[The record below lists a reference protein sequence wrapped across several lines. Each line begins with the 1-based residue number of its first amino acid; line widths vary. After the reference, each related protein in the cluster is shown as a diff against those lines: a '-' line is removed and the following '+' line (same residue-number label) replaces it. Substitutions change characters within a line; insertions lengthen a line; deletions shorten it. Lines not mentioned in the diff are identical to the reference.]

1 MTKTTTTRGKEAQ
14 EKERIKDD
22 GAINDEDEAKMM
34 MIKEVVRDAC
44 EEGGYTL
51 RRRRNSS
58 RVNECTT
65 TETTKG
71 GEGGGGGSYRVS
83 LEEQILILSTSS
95 SEIKF
100 DVDDFLRRLVHE
112 VKEYAR
118 PPTSNFHVGA
128 ACLTNRGNIFLGVNV
143 EVEKCALNRSV
154 HAEQCMIMNAMV
166 GIRNAELEEY
176 RRKEKMK
183 GGKTT
188 KEEREKERR
197 KEHKSNNNNNNE
209 SNEEEE
215 KEKIVKIAITHA
227 PCGHCRQFM
236 NELRDAKDIQI
247 LLPGMAAM
255 RLEELLPK
263 AFGPL
268 DLEVPG
274 DEEHREERIKRRKS
288 EGSDAIVV
296 DEEKVHV
303 RTLLLDGCPP
313 NPRDRDGLGTMEK
326 FCKLMREALEDGRIR
341 FGQHSF
347 GNLEEEALIFAA
359 IEELAHTMAH
369 SYAPYT
375 DSPCAIAIPAEDRW
389 KTGDKISGMRFYF
402 GASVE
407 CAAYNPSMTP
417 MHAMQVAL
425 HCTPFR
431 PSSYKRSSPAYG
443 HIGTRPLF
451 WSRRRCPISIYVFG
465 FRDAKISYAET
476 LKKEFEDIAR
486 RCDTDYAPHFIMK
499 EILFDRH
506 MFSVEDPHAVI
517 VREYERIR
525 SRFVEVLDWY
535 SL

>member
-1 MTKTTTTRGKEAQ
+1 
-14 EKERIKDD
+14 
-22 GAINDEDEAKMM
+22 M

-44 EEGGYTL
+44 EECGYTL
-51 RRRRNSS
+51 RRRNFSG
-58 RVNECTT
+58 VNECA
-65 TETTKG
+65 TTKG
-71 GEGGGGGSYRVS
+71 EGVSYGVS
-83 LEEQILILSTSS
+83 LEERILILSSSS
-95 SEIKF
+95 SEIKC
-100 DVDDFLRRLVHE
+100 DIDDFLRRVVHE

-176 RRKEKMK
+176 KRKEKMK
-183 GGKTT
+183 GGKKT

-197 KEHKSNNNNNNE
+197 KEKSNNNNE

-341 FGQHSF
+341 FGKNSF
-347 GNLEEEALIFAA
+347 GKLKEEALIFAA

-375 DSPCAIAIPAEDRW
+375 DSPCAIAIPVE
-389 KTGDKISGMRFYF
+389 GDKKSGMRFYF

-431 PSSYKRSSPAYG
+431 PSSYKRSSPEYG

-451 WSRRRCPISIYVFG
+451 WSRRQCPISIYVFG

-486 RCDTDYAPHFIMK
+486 RCDTDYAPHFIVK

-506 MFSVEDPHAVI
+506 MFSVEDPHDVI

-525 SRFVEVLDWY
+525 SRFVEVLDWD
-535 SL
+535 

>member
-1 MTKTTTTRGKEAQ
+1 MIDTTKTTTTRGKE
-14 EKERIKDD
+14 EEEKKERIDD
-22 GAINDEDEAKMM
+22 ETINDDDDEAKMM
-34 MIKEVVRDAC
+34 TIKEVVRDAC

-51 RRRRNSS
+51 RRNSS
-58 RVNECTT
+58 LGVNECTT

-71 GEGGGGGSYRVS
+71 GEGGEGSSYGVS

-154 HAEQCMIMNAMV
+154 HAEQCMITNAMV

-183 GGKTT
+183 GGKKT

-197 KEHKSNNNNNNE
+197 KEHESNNNNNNNE

-236 NELRDAKDIQI
+236 NELRDAKEIQI

-326 FCKLMREALEDGRIR
+326 FCKLLREALEDGRIR
-341 FGQHSF
+341 FEKNSF
-347 GNLEEEALIFAA
+347 GKLKEESLIFAA

-375 DSPCAIAIPAEDRW
+375 DSPCAIAIPVE
-389 KTGDKISGMRFYF
+389 GDKQSGMRFYF

-431 PSSYKRSSPAYG
+431 PSSYKKSSPEYG

-451 WSRRRCPISIYVFG
+451 WSQRRCPISIYVFG

-486 RCDTDYAPHFIMK
+486 RCDTDYAPQFIVK

-525 SRFVEVLDWY
+525 SMFVEVLDWY

>member
-1 MTKTTTTRGKEAQ
+1 
-14 EKERIKDD
+14 
-22 GAINDEDEAKMM
+22 
-34 MIKEVVRDAC
+34 MI
-44 EEGGYTL
+44 T
-51 RRRRNSS
+51 
-58 RVNECTT
+58 
-65 TETTKG
+65 
-71 GEGGGGGSYRVS
+71 
-83 LEEQILILSTSS
+83 
-95 SEIKF
+95 
-100 DVDDFLRRLVHE
+100 
-112 VKEYAR
+112 
-118 PPTSNFHVGA
+118 
-128 ACLTNRGNIFLGVNV
+128 
-143 EVEKCALNRSV
+143 
-154 HAEQCMIMNAMV
+154 NAMV

-183 GGKTT
+183 GGKKT

-197 KEHKSNNNNNNE
+197 KEHERNNNNNNE

-326 FCKLMREALEDGRIR
+326 FCKLLREALEDGRIR
-341 FGQHSF
+341 FGQFSF
-347 GNLEEEALIFAA
+347 GNLEEEERIFAA
-359 IEELAHTMAH
+359 MEELAHTMAH

-375 DSPCAIAIPAEDRW
+375 DSPCAIAIPLEYQRSLEERW
-389 KTGDKISGMRFYF
+389 KTGDKRSGMRFYF

-431 PSSYKRSSPAYG
+431 PSSYKKSSPEYG

-451 WSRRRCPISIYVFG
+451 WSQRRCPISIYVFG

-486 RCDTDYAPHFIMK
+486 RNDTDYAPQFIVK

-506 MFSVEDPHAVI
+506 MFSVEDPQDVI

-525 SRFVEVLDWY
+525 SMFVEVLDWY